1 MADTKTV
8 NPLSWNFNSFQ
19 YLIPTELRNG
29 GVMPYSFSPNLFN
42 PGTTAGTGSPSSQI
56 MTNPFGNWSNIGM
69 SGLFNNVGSL
79 CAATDYFTQQ
89 SAPMIAQA
97 QAYNNQMFNQNLAQA
112 QQTAALRNQ
121 LMAQGINPN
130 SVLGTG
136 ATGAN
141 SANNQMGALLSMFG
155 LGGNT
160 SSTNGLGSILGLL
173 GGTSSSSS
181 GLDSILGLLGL
192 GGSSSSSGLGSL
204 LSLFGLG
211 GTTSNS
217 SSTVDD
223 WWNHTDPN
231 STDNSD
237 ESDSNDAFWNYIDS
251 KVAQS
256 RQQSQSDILLSL
268 LGLQ

>member
-8 NPLSWNFNSFQ
+8 NPLAWNFNSFQ

-29 GVMPYSFSPNLFN
+29 GVMPYSFNPNLFN
-42 PGTTAGTGSPSSQI
+42 QGATAGTGSPSSQI

-136 ATGAN
+136 ATGGN

-155 LGGNT
+155 LGGDT
-160 SSTNGLGSILGLL
+160 SSLSGLGSILGLL
-173 GGTSSSSS
+173 GSGGTSS
-181 GLDSILGLLGL
+181 
-192 GGSSSSSGLGSL
+192 GSNGLGSL

-211 GTTSNS
+211 GTATGTSKP
-217 SSTVDD
+217 VDD

-237 ESDSNDAFWNYIDS
+237 ESDSNDAFWNYIES